1 MARALLIFNPVAAR
15 ANPRVVRTVTE
26 VLGAEG
32 WDVEVVGT
40 TRPEDA
46 GRLAREGVDAGVDT
60 VAVYGGD
67 GTTMQAVRG
76 IVGTGVTLG
85 LVPGGTGNLLARNLR
100 LPLDPAR
107 AARAMTR
114 GVPRPVDLGRLAR
127 PDGDQFFAV
136 AAGAGF
142 DAQVMGETT
151 SYAKRRWKLAAYLG
165 TAWQIIL
172 RDLVSVSCRV
182 TVDGHV
188 LDGEAATVLVLNCP
202 ELFPPFLP
210 VWHDVRPDDGVFDVL
225 VLRAGSMLEG
235 LRMVWQLLVTKSDRD
250 GAVLHARGRH
260 VTVETDPPRP
270 VQFDGE
276 LGGETPFTAEL
287 LPGALKVLV
296 PRD

>member
-1 MARALLIFNPVAAR
+1 MAHALLIFNPVAAR
-15 ANPRVVRTVTE
+15 TNPRVVRTVSR
-26 VLGAEG
+26 VLAAEG
-32 WDVEVVGT
+32 WEVDVVGT

-76 IVGTGVTLG
+76 IIGTGVTLG

-114 GVPRPVDLGRLAR
+114 GTPRPLDLGRISR
-127 PDGDQFFAV
+127 PDGDRYFAV

-142 DAQVMGETT
+142 DAQVMSET
-151 SYAKRRWKLAAYLG
+151 SSAAKRRWKLAAYVS

-172 RDLVSVSCRV
+172 RKLTSFPCRV
-182 TVDGHV
+182 TVDGHT
-188 LDGEAATVLVLNCP
+188 LDGEAATVLIMNCP

-225 VLRAGSMLEG
+225 VLRAQTVFEG
-235 LRMVWQLLVTKSDRD
+235 LGMVWQLLVTKSDGN

-276 LGGETPFTAEL
+276 LGGETPFTADL

-296 PRD
+296 PGD

>member
-1 MARALLIFNPVAAR
+1 MARALLIFNPTAAR
-15 ANPRVVRTVTE
+15 ANPRVVRTVSR

-32 WDVEVVGT
+32 WDVDVVGT
-40 TRPEDA
+40 TRSEDA
-46 GRLAREGVDAGVDT
+46 GRLAREAVAQGVET

-107 AARAMTR
+107 AARAMAR
-114 GVPRPVDLGRLAR
+114 GVPRPVDLGRITR
-127 PDGDQFFAV
+127 PAGDQYFAV

-151 SYAKRRWKLAAYLG
+151 SAAKRRWKLAAYLG

-172 RDLVSVSCRV
+172 RDLVNVPCRV
-182 TVDGHV
+182 TVDGTV
-188 LDGEAATVLVLNCP
+188 LDGDAATVLILNCP

-225 VLRAGSMLEG
+225 ALRARNVVEG
-235 LRMVWQLLVTKSDRD
+235 LGMVWQLLVTKSGGN
-250 GAVLHARGRH
+250 GAVMHARGRH
-260 VTVETDPPRP
+260 VTVETDPARP

-276 LGGETPFTAEL
+276 TGGETPFTAEL
-287 LPGALKVLV
+287 LPGELKVLV

>member
-1 MARALLIFNPVAAR
+1 MARVLLIFNPVAAR
-15 ANPRVVRTVTE
+15 ANPRVVQTVSQ

-32 WDVEVVGT
+32 WDVDVVGT

-46 GRLAREGVDAGVDT
+46 GRLAREGVAHGVDT
-60 VAVYGGD
+60 IAVYGGD

-107 AARAMTR
+107 AARAITQ
-114 GVPRPVDLGRLAR
+114 GIPRPVDLGRISR
-127 PDGDQFFAV
+127 PDGEQFFAV

-151 SYAKRRWKLAAYLG
+151 SQAKRRWKLGAYIG

-172 RDLVSVSCRV
+172 RNLVNVACRV
-182 TVDGHV
+182 TVDGRV
-188 LDGEAATVLVLNCP
+188 LDGQAATVLVLNCP

-225 VLRAGSMLEG
+225 LLRANTVLEG
-235 LRMVWQLLVTKSDRD
+235 LGMVWQLLVTKSDGN
-250 GAVLHARGRH
+250 GAVLHARGRR
-260 VTVETDPPRP
+260 VTVEADPARP

-276 LGGETPFTAEL
+276 MGGETPFTAEL
-287 LPGALKVLV
+287 MPGELKVLV
-296 PRD
+296 PRA